1 MASSF
6 LAAAAERLGPAV
18 RRQALTLTDAAATRI
33 RHLLQHRQRQ
43 FLKLGVKAR
52 GCNGLSYT
60 LNYADEKGKFDELVE
75 DKGVKI
81 LIDPRA
87 LMHVIGT
94 KMDFVDDT
102 LRPTQPDS
110 RWPATHNLVPMWFSD
125 QNNHEASPVG
135 LSTGQAWC
143 WLHLGL

>member
-1 MASSF
+1 MARSM
-6 LAAAAERLGPAV
+6 LAAAAERAMPAMK
-18 RRQALTLTDAAATRI
+18 RQALTLTDTAASRI
-33 RHLLQHRQRQ
+33 RQLLEKRQRS

-81 LIDPRA
+81 LIDPKA

-102 LRPTQPDS
+102 LRSEFIFINPNSQGQCGCGESFMT
-110 RWPATHNLVPMWFSD
+110 
-125 QNNHEASPVG
+125 ASSAAAAKKG
-135 LSTGQAWC
+135 GS
-143 WLHLGL
+143 